1 LLLEVGLEAVVLT
14 EWAEAEAEAE
24 LFIVQL
30 FQ

>member
-1 LLLEVGLEAVVLT
+1 LWVEVGLEAVVLT
-14 EWAEAEAEAE
+14 ERAEAEAEAE